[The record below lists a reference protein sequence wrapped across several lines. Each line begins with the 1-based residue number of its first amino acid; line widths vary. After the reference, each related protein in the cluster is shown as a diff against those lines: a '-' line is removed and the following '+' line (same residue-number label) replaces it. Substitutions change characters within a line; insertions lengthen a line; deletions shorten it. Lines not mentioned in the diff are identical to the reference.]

1 MKTYLIL
8 GFLLI
13 SQCGFSQTILGKWT
27 TIDDETGNKKAV
39 VEIFEEQGKLFG
51 RIIEILEAD
60 KKRQRCTKCEGA
72 DKDKPILGLTIIKGL
87 IKNGS
92 SYEGGEI
99 TDPKNGKIYRCKISL
114 EGKDKLIVRGYLG
127 ISLFGRSQTWV
138 RQK

>member
-1 MKTYLIL
+1 MKTYFIL

-13 SQCGFSQTILGKWT
+13 SQSSFSQTILGKWT

-60 KKRQRCTKCEGA
+60 KKRQRCTKCEGT

>member
-1 MKTYLIL
+1 MKTYFIL

-13 SQCGFSQTILGKWT
+13 SQSSFSQTILGKWT

-39 VEIFEEQGKLFG
+39 VEVFEEQGKFFG
-51 RIIEILEAD
+51 KIIEILEPE
-60 KKRQRCTKCEGA
+60 KRKQKCTKCEGG

>member
-13 SQCGFSQTILGKWT
+13 SQSSFSQTILGKWT

-39 VEIFEEQGKLFG
+39 VEVFEEQGKFFG
-51 RIIEILEAD
+51 KIIEILEPE
-60 KKRQRCTKCEGA
+60 KRKQKCTKCEGA

-87 IKNGS
+87 TKNGT
-92 SYEGGEI
+92 SYEGGAI
-99 TDPKNGKIYRCKISL
+99 TDPKNGKTYRCKISL

-127 ISLFGRSQTWV
+127 ISLFGRSQTWI

>member
-1 MKTYLIL
+1 MKTYFIL

-13 SQCGFSQTILGKWT
+13 SQSSFSQTILGKWT

-39 VEIFEEQGKLFG
+39 VEIFEVQGKLFG

-60 KKRQRCTKCEGA
+60 KKRQRCT
-72 DKDKPILGLTIIKGL
+72 
-87 IKNGS
+87 
-92 SYEGGEI
+92 
-99 TDPKNGKIYRCKISL
+99 ISL

>member
-1 MKTYLIL
+1 MKTYFIL

-13 SQCGFSQTILGKWT
+13 SQSSFSQTILGKWT

-60 KKRQRCTKCEGA
+60 KKRQRCTKCEGV

>member
-1 MKTYLIL
+1 M
-8 GFLLI
+8 I
-13 SQCGFSQTILGKWT
+13 SQSSFSQTILGKWT

-51 RIIEILEAD
+51 KIIEILEAD
-60 KKRQRCTKCEGA
+60 KKKQRCTKCEGA

>member
-1 MKTYLIL
+1 
-8 GFLLI
+8 LI
-13 SQCGFSQTILGKWT
+13 SQSSFSQTILGKWT

-51 RIIEILEAD
+51 KIIEILEAD

>member
-1 MKTYLIL
+1 M
-8 GFLLI
+8 I
-13 SQCGFSQTILGKWT
+13 SQSSFSQTILGKWT

>member
-1 MKTYLIL
+1 MKTYFIL

-13 SQCGFSQTILGKWT
+13 SQISFSQTILGKWT

-39 VEIFEEQGKLFG
+39 VEIFEDQGKLFG
-51 RIIEILEAD
+51 KIIEILEAD
-60 KKRQRCTKCEGA
+60 KKKQRCTKCEGT

-114 EGKDKLIVRGYLG
+114 EGKEKLIVRGYLG